1 MTDYE
6 YYKLVEEENTHN
18 CSFYPDDCRYC
29 RNCDFTWMQYDY
41 DDTIEE
47 WVKIEESEDEQ
58 SSFYYSKIFVRI
70 TYEITVDFIP

>member
-1 MTDYE
+1 MTNYE

-47 WVKIEESEDEQ
+47 WVKIEESKEE
-58 SSFYYSKIFVRI
+58 
-70 TYEITVDFIP
+70 